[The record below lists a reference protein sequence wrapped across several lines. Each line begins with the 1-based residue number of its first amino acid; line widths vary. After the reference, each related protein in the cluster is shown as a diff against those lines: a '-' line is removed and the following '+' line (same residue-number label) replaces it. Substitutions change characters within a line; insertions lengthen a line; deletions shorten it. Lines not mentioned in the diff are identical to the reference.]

1 YAVLN
6 IEWAPRMFYPQP
18 RAQLQQELS
27 YLDLMT
33 LLLDHGADPNARLA
47 RKTWFTQY
55 NFDLLRVDDSGATP
69 FWGAAYASDI
79 AAMKLLRQYGADRA
93 IDPPAGNLRRSS
105 GPDPPTPSTK
115 PFSRP
120 RGTDA
125 DRDAPVVESGR
136 PLPTG

>member
-1 YAVLN
+1 
-6 IEWAPRMFYPQP
+6 
-18 RAQLQQELS
+18 
-27 YLDLMT
+27 MT

-69 FWGAAYASDI
+69 YWRAAYASDI
-79 AAMKLLRQYGADRA
+79 AAMKLLLQYGADPA
-93 IDPPAGNLRRSS
+93 IA
-105 GPDPPTPSTK
+105 TIK

-125 DRDAPVVESGR
+125 DRDAPPAPATARAS
-136 PLPTG
+136 PPTRTASHPPACSRR